1 MTGVFITSPKY
12 RIQGLPKD
20 AFHLACMSH
29 LTRLNNTLRVPGI
42 NMIEKAVVNQRA
54 ANMTA
59 AQNKYIEK
67 QKNAMI
73 ADNRH

>member
-1 MTGVFITSPKY
+1 
-12 RIQGLPKD
+12 
-20 AFHLACMSH
+20 
-29 LTRLNNTLRVPGI
+29 
-42 NMIEKAVVNQRA
+42 MIEKAVVNQRA